1 MQDICPV
8 CSSPIESGELTCKTC
23 GFRLQGKTEEFAPV
37 SVEKSEESGAPQ
49 KKEKGSEANL
59 LVLRG
64 LQKGSKYAL
73 GDEKITLGRDPKCTI
88 FLNDMTVSRHHA
100 TIVFDS
106 GSHIIKDEGS
116 FNGVWINNKNYNE
129 KALKSGDVIQLGAF
143 CFEYQE

>member
-1 MQDICPV
+1 MQDQCPV
-8 CSSPIESGELTCKTC
+8 CSSPIEAGELICKTC
-23 GFRLQGKTEEFAPV
+23 GFRLQGKTEEFAPL
-37 SVEKSEESGAPQ
+37 SVDENREAKTDEEKEEKQSAV
-49 KKEKGSEANL
+49 L

-64 LQKGSKYAL
+64 LQKGSKYEL
-73 GDEKITLGRDPKCTI
+73 NDGKITLGRDPKCTI

-129 KALKSGDVIQLGAF
+129 KALLNGDVIQLGAF
-143 CFEYQE
+143 CFEYQK